1 MEQELLEKLFQQAS
15 VHHSTKNISNSDE
28 KSYMYLGIKISKQNN
43 NYLLQL
49 ANNNYYTDP
58 DLTNVFKQGW
68 VVGVNKYKKIQ
79 YKRELNKIEKQIA
92 YEMNNKKDFNE
103 IKKLREKRE
112 HLLKKYNNTRKTL
125 KQNNYE

>member
-1 MEQELLEKLFQQAS
+1 
-15 VHHSTKNISNSDE
+15 
-28 KSYMYLGIKISKQNN
+28 MYLGIKISKQNN

-58 DLTNVFKQGW
+58 DLSSVFKQGW

-79 YKRELNKIEKQIA
+79 YKSELNKIEKQIA

>member
-68 VVGVNKYKKIQ
+68 VVGVSCTGRLQ
-79 YKRELNKIEKQIA
+79 GHSFA
-92 YEMNNKKDFNE
+92 VV
-103 IKKLREKRE
+103 
-112 HLLKKYNNTRKTL
+112 
-125 KQNNYE
+125 

>member
-1 MEQELLEKLFQQAS
+1 M
-15 VHHSTKNISNSDE
+15 
-28 KSYMYLGIKISKQNN
+28 
-43 NYLLQL
+43 
-49 ANNNYYTDP
+49 
-58 DLTNVFKQGW
+58 
-68 VVGVNKYKKIQ
+68 GVNKYKKIQ